1 MTSGDIA
8 IKIVIYIAAGVATVL
23 FTVLGWLGK
32 RVLENK
38 EQAADRRD
46 DQLETLAEQV
56 RENAEQ
62 LRRIKTQMGKD
73 HEGVED
79 AVSRLDDKLDK
90 THALIQDLR

>member
-1 MTSGDIA
+1 MSSGDVA
-8 IKIVIYIAAGVATVL
+8 IKLVIYVAAGVATVM
-23 FTVLGWLGK
+23 FTILGWLGK

-38 EQAADRRD
+38 DAAADRRD
-46 DQLETLAEQV
+46 EQLETLAEQV
-56 RENAEQ
+56 RENAQQ
-62 LRRIKTQMGKD
+62 LRLIKQQMGED

>member
-1 MTSGDIA
+1 MSSGDVA
-8 IKIVIYIAAGVATVL
+8 IKLVIYIAAGVATIL

-32 RVLENK
+32 RVLETK
-38 EQAADRRD
+38 DAAADRRD
-46 DQLETLAEQV
+46 EQLETLAEQV
-56 RENAEQ
+56 RENAQQ
-62 LRRIKTQMGKD
+62 LRLIKQQMGED

>member
-1 MTSGDIA
+1 MSSGDVA
-8 IKIVIYIAAGVATVL
+8 IKLVIYIAAGVATVL

-46 DQLETLAEQV
+46 EQLEHLAEQV
-56 RENAEQ
+56 RENAQQ
-62 LRRIKTQMGKD
+62 LRLIKQQMGED

>member
-1 MTSGDIA
+1 MSSGDVA
-8 IKIVIYIAAGVATVL
+8 IKLVIYIAAGVATVL

-32 RVLENK
+32 RVLETK
-38 EQAADRRD
+38 DAAADRRD
-46 DQLETLAEQV
+46 EQLETLAEQV
-56 RENAEQ
+56 RENAQQ
-62 LRRIKTQMGKD
+62 LRLIKQQMGED